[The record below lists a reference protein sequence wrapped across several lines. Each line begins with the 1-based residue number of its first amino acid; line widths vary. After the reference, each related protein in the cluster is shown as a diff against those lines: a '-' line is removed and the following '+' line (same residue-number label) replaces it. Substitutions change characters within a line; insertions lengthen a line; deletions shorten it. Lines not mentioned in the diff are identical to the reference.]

1 MWLQVGTV
9 HFSHALT
16 HLVAD
21 WLPDHG
27 NSNVVSHLFSH
38 AIAQPLAF
46 HLTLHQ
52 PHHSNSNVVSELI
65 PFAVSLNRIS
75 FAVSQ
80 PLAFHLTLYLSE
92 LIPFA
97 ITVAISQPLTF
108 HLTDIRSLHVTK
120 HVPFAGA

>member
-1 MWLQVGTV
+1 VGTV

-65 PFAVSLNRIS
+65 PFA
-75 FAVSQ
+75 
-80 PLAFHLTLYLSE
+80 
-92 LIPFA
+92 